1 MQLLRKPQAI
11 STFGDERFH
20 RLNFVQGARFEGTRV
35 VENEL
40 WVAPE
45 YELVFDTMDSTGLP
59 EDVRMLLVSHL
70 PSSSSYLLL
79 IAPKYYVVSWA
90 T

>member
-1 MQLLRKPQAI
+1 M
-11 STFGDERFH
+11 
-20 RLNFVQGARFEGTRV
+20 
-35 VENEL
+35 ENEL